1 MSFLTLD
8 GVGRRFGAVQALK
21 GISLSVEKGELRAII
36 GPNGAGK
43 TTLFNLISGYFPP
56 SEGSIKFDGQPILAV
71 SPNALVRR
79 GIIRTFQITQVFLSL
94 SVYENL
100 RVAVETAMGLQ
111 LRPWISRNVRNQ
123 VEAKVEELAAITRIG
138 PKMDRIVGEM
148 SHGDQRVVEVGIALS
163 RHPKLLL
170 LDEPTAGM
178 GDEETNHMTD
188 LIRRLNKEQGITILF
203 VEHDMAIVFGI
214 ADRITVLDNGTMLA
228 EGTAREISENPACN
242 RPISAMRWRR
252 TRHER
257 GSGNRWCAH
266 LLRQEPYSARRVA
279 EGGGGRA
286 GGAAGPQWRWQNHHH
301 AQRDEPHAAKSRQ
314 CETVRA

>member
-21 GISLSVEKGELRAII
+21 VISLSVEKGELRAII

-56 SEGSIKFDGQPILAV
+56 SEGSIQFDGQPILAV

-188 LIRRLNKEQGITILF
+188 LIRRLNKDQGITILF

-228 EGTAREISENPACN
+228 EGTAREISENP
-242 RPISAMRWRR
+242 RVQSAYL
-252 TRHER
+252 
-257 GSGNRWCAH
+257 GNA
-266 LLRQEPYSARRVA
+266 LE
-279 EGGGGRA
+279 EN
-286 GGAAGPQWRWQNHHH
+286 AA
-301 AQRDEPHAAKSRQ
+301 
-314 CETVRA
+314 

>member
-1 MSFLTLD
+1 MSLLKLD
-8 GVGRRFGAVQALK
+8 NVGRRFGALQALK
-21 GISLSVEKGELRAII
+21 GISLAVEPGELRAII

-43 TTLFNLISGYFPP
+43 TTLFNLISGFFPP
-56 SEGSIKFDGQPILAV
+56 TEGTINFDGQPIVSV

-111 LRPWISRNVRNQ
+111 LRPWISRATRAQ
-123 VEAKVEELAAITRIG
+123 VEAKVEELAEITRIS

-148 SHGDQRVVEVGIALS
+148 SHGDQRVVEIGIALS

-178 GDEETNHMTD
+178 GDEETHHMTD
-188 LIRRLNKEQGITILF
+188 LIRRLNKERGITILF

-228 EGTAREISENPACN
+228 EGTAAEISANPRVQSAYLGNALEEN
-242 RPISAMRWRR
+242 
-252 TRHER
+252 
-257 GSGNRWCAH
+257 
-266 LLRQEPYSARRVA
+266 
-279 EGGGGRA
+279 
-286 GGAAGPQWRWQNHHH
+286 AA
-301 AQRDEPHAAKSRQ
+301 
-314 CETVRA
+314 

>member
-1 MSFLTLD
+1 MNLLTLD
-8 GVGRRFGAVQALK
+8 HVGRRFGALQALK
-21 GISLSVEKGELRAII
+21 DISMTVEQGELRAII

-56 SEGSIKFDGQPILAV
+56 TEGSILFDGEPIVAV

-94 SVYENL
+94 SVYANL

-111 LRPWISRNVRNQ
+111 LRPWISRATRAQ
-123 VEAKVEELAAITRIG
+123 VEAKVEELASITRIAS
-138 PKMDRIVGEM
+138 KMDHIVGEM

-178 GDEETNHMTD
+178 GDEETNMMTD

-203 VEHDMAIVFGI
+203 VEHDMSLVFGI
-214 ADRITVLDNGTMLA
+214 SDRITVLENGTMLA
-228 EGTAREISENPACN
+228 EGTADEVCANPRVQSAYLGEGFEEI
-242 RPISAMRWRR
+242 
-252 TRHER
+252 
-257 GSGNRWCAH
+257 
-266 LLRQEPYSARRVA
+266 VA
-279 EGGGGRA
+279 
-286 GGAAGPQWRWQNHHH
+286 
-301 AQRDEPHAAKSRQ
+301 
-314 CETVRA
+314 

>member
-1 MSFLTLD
+1 MNLLKLD
-8 GVGRRFGAVQALK
+8 NVGRRFGALQALK

-43 TTLFNLISGYFPP
+43 TTLFNLISGFFPP
-56 SEGSIKFDGQPILAV
+56 TDGSITFDGQPIVSV
-71 SPNALVRR
+71 SPNALVKR

-111 LRPWISRNVRNQ
+111 LSPWISRAKRAE
-123 VEAKVEELAAITRIG
+123 VEAKVEELAQITRIA
-138 PKMDRIVGEM
+138 PKMNRIVGEM

-188 LIRRLNKEQGITILF
+188 LIRWLNKEQGITILF

-214 ADRITVLDNGTMLA
+214 ADKITVLDNGTMLA
-228 EGTAREISENPACN
+228 EGTAAEISQNPRVQSAYLGNALEEN
-242 RPISAMRWRR
+242 
-252 TRHER
+252 
-257 GSGNRWCAH
+257 
-266 LLRQEPYSARRVA
+266 
-279 EGGGGRA
+279 
-286 GGAAGPQWRWQNHHH
+286 AA
-301 AQRDEPHAAKSRQ
+301 
-314 CETVRA
+314 